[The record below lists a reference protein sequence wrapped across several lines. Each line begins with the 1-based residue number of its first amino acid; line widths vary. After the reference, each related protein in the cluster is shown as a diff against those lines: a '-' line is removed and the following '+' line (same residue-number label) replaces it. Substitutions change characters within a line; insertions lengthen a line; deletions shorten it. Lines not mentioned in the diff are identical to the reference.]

1 MNQRMCGDIQ
11 LVNDGGAVDKSVEMI
26 RRKSD
31 EQNPADFAA
40 SSSSAGVSQE
50 EINQL
55 IAELQMKQQIAMGN
69 QQGYGVYPYA

>member
-11 LVNDGGAVDKSVEMI
+11 LVNDGGAVDRSVDII

-40 SSSSAGVSQE
+40 SSTAGVSQE

-55 IAELQMKQQIAMGN
+55 IAELQLKQQVPMGN
-69 QQGYGVYPYA
+69 QQGYGIYPYA

>member
-11 LVNDGGAVDKSVEMI
+11 RVQDGGPVDAAVASI

-31 EQNPADFAA
+31 QQNPADFAA
-40 SSSSAGVSQE
+40 SSVAGVSQE

-55 IAELQMKQQIAMGN
+55 IAELQLKQQVPMGN
-69 QQGYGVYPYA
+69 QQGYGIYPYS